1 MNAIDLKQKTETPL
15 TKHTEEEFGYR
26 ALSKAAVAC
35 VVFGILGLASFLAT
49 VFVVIPIFGLCFG
62 LLALSSL
69 KKFPNEL
76 TGNKAARIGT
86 IINLLCL
93 LGSIGYHSYVYAT
106 EVPEGYQ
113 RVTFWDLQPDKLTR
127 LPFSEKAKEL
137 NGKKVFI
144 KGYVRPGAKQKN
156 LKKFIMVGDFGSC
169 CFGGNP
175 EITDIVSITIDTDK
189 TVDYSLRLRRVTG
202 RFKLNPKTKRLA
214 GEKDIP
220 SVYYEIIADNVK

>member
-1 MNAIDLKQKTETPL
+1 MNAIDLKHKTETPL
-15 TKHTEEEFGYR
+15 TQSIEEEHGYR
-26 ALSKAAVAC
+26 AFSKAAVAC
-35 VVFGILGLASFLAT
+35 VVFGILGLTSFMAT
-49 VFVVIPIFGLCFG
+49 VFVILPIFGICFG
-62 LLALSSL
+62 LLALSNL
-69 KKFPNEL
+69 KRFPNEL
-76 TGNKAARIGT
+76 IGSKAARIGT
-86 IINLLCL
+86 LVNLVCL
-93 LGSIGYHSYVYAT
+93 LGSVGLHSYIYAT

-127 LPFSEKAKEL
+127 LPFSEKAKDLDGE
-137 NGKKVFI
+137 KVFI